1 VIKIKSIY
9 EVESRFQFKDE
20 EEIFVKLPFV
30 KNSLK
35 TDLKW
40 ESIHYGPRL
49 FKEDIVLR
57 MSTVDYAN
65 SKMQSI
71 SYKEADLGEKINVR
85 REYSEIINEE
95 LLQSKI
101 INILGGNRAVN
112 SWSGITEELLE
123 LGHKNFMSFRGQ
135 SRVGHYGPLNLDIK
149 IMYCSA
155 LRYPL
160 LLELE
165 KAASDIED
173 AKVKSRELWELIEEY
188 ELKDKMIIKEPP
200 TLLYETIY

>member
-1 VIKIKSIY
+1 MITIKSIY
-9 EVESRFQFKDE
+9 EVESRFQFENE
-20 EEIFVKLPFV
+20 EEIFKKLPFIRD
-30 KNSLK
+30 SLK

-40 ESIHYGPRL
+40 ESIHYGHRL

-57 MSTVDYAN
+57 MSTVDYASSN
-65 SKMQSI
+65 MQSI

-85 REYSEIINEE
+85 REYSELINSEM
-95 LLQSKI
+95 LQSKI
-101 INILGGNRAVN
+101 INILGGDSSVHN
-112 SWSGITEELLE
+112 WSGINEELLK
-123 LGHKNFMSFRGQ
+123 LGHKQFMSFKGE

-149 IMYCSA
+149 IMHCST
-155 LRYPL
+155 LKYPL

-173 AKVKSRELWELIEEY
+173 AKIKSRELWELIEEY

-200 TLLYETIY
+200 TLLYESIY

>member
-1 VIKIKSIY
+1 MIKIKSIY
-9 EVESRFQFKDE
+9 EVESRFHFKDE
-20 EEIFVKLPFV
+20 EEIFEKLPFI
-30 KNSLK
+30 KDSLK

-40 ESIHYGPRL
+40 ESLHYGHRL

-57 MSTVDYAN
+57 MSTVDYAS

-71 SYKEADLGEKINVR
+71 SYKEEDLGEKINVR

-123 LGHKNFMSFRGQ
+123 LGHKKFMSFRGQ

-173 AKVKSRELWELIEEY
+173 AKIKSRELWELIEEY